1 MINREELTSFVFDI
15 LGDLVSPKDINI
27 VENRGELSV
36 VILRRSVPKELI
48 FDDWRRNVI
57 GTKFE
62 SVSIFC

>member
-1 MINREELTSFVFDI
+1 MITREELTNFVFDI
-15 LGDLVSPKDINI
+15 LGDHVSPKDIEI
-27 VENRGELSV
+27 IENHSELSV

-62 SVSIFC
+62 SIALFC